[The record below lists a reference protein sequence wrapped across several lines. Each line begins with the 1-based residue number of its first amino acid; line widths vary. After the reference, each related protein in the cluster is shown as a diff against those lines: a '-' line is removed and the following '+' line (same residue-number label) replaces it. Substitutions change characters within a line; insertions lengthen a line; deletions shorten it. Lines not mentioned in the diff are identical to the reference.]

1 MTEIVLKIRREKTS
15 LVTTIPKN
23 YVELYGLR
31 DGDII
36 VVEIKRVIRS
46 DK

>member
-1 MTEIVLKIRREKTS
+1 MTEMVLRVRRERTS

-31 DGDII
+31 DGDIL
-36 VVEIKRVIRS
+36 VVEVKRVIRS